1 MKYNIDI
8 KILNHNY
15 LRMLLHAFLY
25 FKPIVSEEKILKNSK
40 FYIIID
46 YLSLKE
52 RTSFVQTEI
61 PFCLNFVIDHCQS
74 GSTED
79 D

>member
-1 MKYNIDI
+1 M
-8 KILNHNY
+8 
-15 LRMLLHAFLY
+15 
-25 FKPIVSEEKILKNSK
+25 SEEKILKNSK

-74 GSTED
+74 GSIED